1 MPGAP
6 KLGVNRSSEGG
17 PGAPKLGVGSSSE
30 GGPGAPKLGVG
41 SSSEGGGLS
50 SRAPGERSSTAV
62 SMYRAAGPSPSRHS
76 GAMAFALVLFLV
88 GGAVAM
94 SVDVPRT
101 AYGIKGDEA
110 TYIATAL
117 SAAYDGNLSFERRDL
132 ERFAGLYHSGPE
144 GIFLKRGQI
153 MHLRMGGGFPWVH
166 VDKTLDPRIDRLYFG
181 KSLIYPLFAAPFV
194 RFFGLNGVLLFH
206 AVLLAVVFVCGYM
219 FLAARS
225 STPAA
230 LLLTTAFLGASTLPP
245 YVVFLT
251 PEVFNFALVFVAY
264 FLWLYR
270 EVAPETRF
278 SGSRSQIAAAVL
290 LGLVTYSKLSHV
302 LLIAPLV
309 LLAWWR
315 REWTRGFLVG
325 VVCVA
330 VAALWFG
337 LTGVVSGDFNYQGG
351 GQNRRTFYTKFPFDS
366 PQGTWDT
373 PGYGG
378 TVATDGSAAVNVLNE
393 GETPIRFLRNLKYF
407 FVGRHFGFVPYFFP
421 GLVIVAAWLLSSARR
436 DRWRVLTFGAFAASA
451 LGLLLITPY
460 TWSGGGGPAGNRYLL
475 SIYAVLFF
483 LAPPMHFGWPGILSW
498 AGGALFTAKM
508 LMNPFVVAKFTYTT
522 MERGP
527 LRRLPVELTMVNDLP
542 INLDASRAHIPYR
555 NDPFMLLY
563 FLDQNAFPPE
573 PPGMWVSGGG
583 RADIVVRTV
592 DPVDHLAVSAESPIS
607 TRLSVSAGARTVT
620 VQLTPGKVETFDV
633 PTSGV
638 HYVRS
643 YAYLMSVRSTEGFV
657 PHVFDPA
664 SKDYRNLGALMR
676 FQAISSPQQ

>member
-6 KLGVNRSSEGG
+6 KLGVDPSSEGV
-17 PGAPKLGVGSSSE
+17 PGAPKLGVDPSSE
-30 GGPGAPKLGVG
+30 GVLPSG
-41 SSSEGGGLS
+41 
-50 SRAPGERSSTAV
+50 TAAD
-62 SMYRAAGPSPSRHS
+62 RAAAAVTTFPATGPSASRHA
-76 GAMAFALVLFLV
+76 GGIAFALVFFFV
-88 GGAVAM
+88 GAAIAM

-110 TYIATAL
+110 TYIAAAL

-132 ERFAGLYHSGPE
+132 ERFAGLYHMGPE
-144 GIFLKRGQI
+144 GIFLKRGQL
-153 MHLRMGGGFPWVH
+153 MHLQTGGGFPWVH
-166 VDKTLDPRIDRLYFG
+166 VSKSLDPRIDRLYFG
-181 KSLIYPLFAAPFV
+181 KSLLYPLLAAPFV
-194 RFFGLNGVLLFH
+194 RLFGLNGVLLFH
-206 AVLLAVVFVCGYM
+206 VVLLTVVFVCGYL

-230 LLLTTAFLGASTLPP
+230 LLLTTAFVGASTLPP
-245 YVVFLT
+245 YAVFLT
-251 PEVFNFALVFVAY
+251 PEVFNFTLVFVAY
-264 FLWLYR
+264 FVWLYR
-270 EVAPETRF
+270 EVAADTPL
-278 SGSRSQIAAAVL
+278 SGARTQIVAAVL

-315 REWTRGFLVG
+315 REWTRGLVLG
-325 VVCVA
+325 AVCVA

-337 LTGVVSGDFNYQGG
+337 FTGIVSGDFNYQGG
-351 GQNRRTFYTKFPFDS
+351 GHNRRTFYTKFPFDN

-393 GETPIRFLRNLKYF
+393 GETPIRFARNLKYF
-407 FVGRHFGFVPYFFP
+407 FVGRHFGFIPYFFP
-421 GLVIVAAWLLSSARR
+421 GVVIIAAWLLSSARR
-436 DRWRVLTFGAFAASA
+436 DPWRVLTFLTFAASA

-475 SIYAVLFF
+475 SLYAVVFF
-483 LAPPMHFGWPGILSW
+483 LAPPMHFGGPGVLAW

-508 LMNPFVVAKFTYTT
+508 LMNPFVAAKFTYTT

-583 RADIVVRTV
+583 RADIIVRTV
-592 DPVDHLAVSAESPIS
+592 DPIDHLAVSAESPIA
-607 TRLSVSAGARTVT
+607 TRLSVSMGAGTVT
-620 VQLTPGKVETFDV
+620 VQLTPGKVATFDV
-633 PTSGV
+633 PASGV
-638 HYVRS
+638 HYVQS
-643 YAYLMSVRSTEGFV
+643 YAYLMSTRSTEGFV
-657 PHVFDPA
+657 PHVFDAA

-676 FQAISSPQQ
+676 FQAITSRPQ